1 MISSNYVSTNI
12 AVVKK
17 ESFDSH
23 AGASEF
29 EELIV
34 VTSGYIWKMDL
45 LLEIIVKPSPSGITA
60 I

>member
-45 LLEIIVKPSPSGITA
+45 LLEIIVKPSP
-60 I
+60 